1 MIQTIHLNKTVSINQ
16 NQSLSILKDINI
28 SVHKGEFI
36 AIMGPSGSGKST
48 LLNMLSGMDRP
59 SSGSILFNKT
69 NLEDLN
75 SKDLASLRLNKMGF
89 VFQNINFL
97 KNLSI
102 LDNIAFPALVAKN
115 SSKSAI
121 YQKANSLLKETSIDQ
136 IKNKHINQVSGGEL
150 QRGGICR
157 AIINDPD
164 VIFADEPTG
173 ALDSTSANIIMS
185 LLKKVH
191 NTGSTI
197 VLVTHDK
204 NIANQADKIIYL
216 YDGKIRACL
225 QE

>member
-1 MIQTIHLNKTVSINQ
+1 MIQTIHLNKTMTINQ
-16 NQSLSILKDINI
+16 NQSLHILKDINI
-28 SVHKGEFI
+28 SVQNGEFI

-48 LLNMLSGMDRP
+48 LLNMLSGIDYP
-59 SSGSILFNKT
+59 SSGSILFNKIP
-69 NLEDLN
+69 LENLN
-75 SKDLASLRLNKMGF
+75 SKDLANLRLNKMGF

-102 LDNIAFPALVAKN
+102 LDNIIFPALVTKN
-115 SSKSAI
+115 SSKTAI
-121 YQKANSLLKETSIDQ
+121 YQKADMLLKETSIDR

-157 AIINDPD
+157 ALINDPAI
-164 VIFADEPTG
+164 IFADEPTG
-173 ALDSTSANIIMS
+173 ALDSTSANIVMS

-191 NTGSTI
+191 ETGTTI

-216 YDGKIRACL
+216 YDGKIRINL
-225 QE
+225 

>member
-1 MIQTIHLNKTVSINQ
+1 MIQTIHLNKTMMINQ
-16 NQSLSILKDINI
+16 NQSIPILKDINI
-28 SVHKGEFI
+28 SVEKGEFV

-59 SSGSILFNKT
+59 SSGFIVFNKMH
-69 NLEDLN
+69 LEDA
-75 SKDLASLRLNKMGF
+75 SPKDLASLRLNKMGF

-102 LDNIAFPALVAKN
+102 LDNIVFPALVTKN
-115 SSKSAI
+115 SSKTAI
-121 YQKANSLLKETSIDQ
+121 YQKADMLLKETGIDR
-136 IKNKHINQVSGGEL
+136 IKNKHINQVSGGES

-157 AIINDPD
+157 ALINDPD

-173 ALDSTSANIIMS
+173 ALDSTSANSVMS

-191 NTGSTI
+191 KTGVTV

-204 NIANQADKIIYL
+204 NIADQADKTIYL
-216 YDGKIRACL
+216 HDGKIRINL
-225 QE
+225 